1 MISGYVL
8 ILTML
13 LLGGVIATVGD
24 RIGTRVG
31 KARLSLFNLRPRRT
45 ATLVTILT
53 GTLISAATFGF
64 IFAADNRLGKAI
76 FDYDFVVR
84 RLSNAKN
91 QLEETTVQKDRVTTD
106 LDLAKKDQDAANK
119 LLRETN
125 QSLRVAQA
133 GRSRALAERA
143 RAEAEITRIQGAL
156 TQTQGQLG
164 RVSEQASQLRAD
176 IGQLQTERNRA
187 IAQREQELKARDVVI
202 QQRETQL
209 KELESQQEYLAL
221 AIQRLRQEARNFQE
235 GAIAI
240 QRNQILSSAVVRAID
255 LGNARPA
262 VDALLQRAN
271 SLALQRLRPGSP
283 DIQIVQITRSDVE
296 QLMKRIADGQ
306 EYVVRVFAAENYVLG
321 SDKPVQI
328 FMDAVR
334 NLAVLQKGAVIA
346 ATTIDPAVTQ
356 GAALQERIQ
365 LLIAAANF
373 RSSSL
378 GVLTDAVNINGVQ
391 NFLVF
396 LEQLR
401 TVKQSVEVKIVATD
415 VTYTAG
421 PLNVDLEAVQNGV
434 VLFKTGSGETNS
446 PPNTPISRE

>member
-1 MISGYVL
+1 MVSGYVL

-53 GTLISAATFGF
+53 GTFISAATFGF

-84 RLSNAKN
+84 RLNSAKT
-91 QLEETTVQKDRVTTD
+91 QLGETTAQKDRVTA
-106 LDLAKKDQDAANK
+106 DLALAQQDQASANK

-143 RAEAEITRIQGAL
+143 RAEAEITRIQAVL

-164 RVSEQASQLRAD
+164 LVSGQSVQLRAD
-176 IGQLQTERNRA
+176 ISQLQAERNQA
-187 IAQREQELKARDVVI
+187 IAQRAQELQARDAVI
-202 QQRETQL
+202 QQREAQL
-209 KELESQQEYLAL
+209 KELESQQEYLTL
-221 AIQRLRQEARNFQE
+221 AIQRLRQEAKSFQE
-235 GAIAI
+235 GNIAI
-240 QRNQILSSAVVRAID
+240 QRNQVLSSAVVRAMD
-255 LGNARPA
+255 PKMSQAA

-271 SLALQRLRPGSP
+271 GVALQGIRPGSP
-283 DIQIVQITRSDVE
+283 DVQIVQITRSDVE
-296 QLMKRIADGQ
+296 QLIKRIADGQ
-306 EYVVRVFAAENYVLG
+306 EYVVRIFAAENYVLG

-328 FMDAVR
+328 FTDAVR
-334 NLAVLQKGAVIA
+334 NQIVLKKGVVIA
-346 ATTIDPAVTQ
+346 ATTLDPAANQ
-356 GAALQERIQ
+356 GEALQERIR

-373 RSSSL
+373 RARSL
-378 GVLTDAVNINGVQ
+378 GVLTDAVKINGVQ
-391 NFLVF
+391 NFLAF
-396 LEQLR
+396 IEQLR
-401 TVKQSVEVKIVATD
+401 ALKQPVEIKVTATD

-421 PLNVDLEAVQNGV
+421 PLSVDLEAGQNGE
-434 VLFKTGSGETNS
+434 VLFKTGGGEDRGN
-446 PPNTPISRE
+446 